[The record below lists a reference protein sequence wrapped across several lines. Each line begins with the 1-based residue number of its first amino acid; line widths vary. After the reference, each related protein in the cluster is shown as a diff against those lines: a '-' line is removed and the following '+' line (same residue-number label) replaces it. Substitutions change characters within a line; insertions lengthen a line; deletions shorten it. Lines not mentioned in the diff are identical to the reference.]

1 MRNKI
6 IAIIIL
12 LIALSL
18 LAIGIIHG
26 QHLNLIS
33 IYEQMI
39 AIP

>member
-18 LAIGIIHG
+18 LTIGLAQG
-26 QHLNLIS
+26 QQTWIDGMYNTMAGL
-33 IYEQMI
+33 
-39 AIP
+39 P